1 MCSVFQA
8 KKRILFIY
16 MTVIIFFSDKDY
28 SLEVLKKLTEDWRIS
43 YLIYL
48 KY

>member
-1 MCSVFQA
+1 MQ
-8 KKRILFIY
+8 RISSQEEDIVYLHDCY
-16 MTVIIFFSDKDY
+16 YFFSDKDY